1 MILQKECIAMF
12 PTLAQILTR
21 REKLDLIKTVFPLA
35 FKETRSFRGI
45 YRKVPYQ
52 RERSLYYQ
60 RLQPVNRLVIFKVFH
75 PGSSK

>member
-21 REKLDLIKTVFPLA
+21 REKLDFIKTAFPLA
-35 FKETRSFRGI
+35 FKETRRFRGI
-45 YRKVPYQ
+45 WKLPYQ

-60 RLQPVNRLVIFKVFH
+60 RL
-75 PGSSK
+75 